1 MTNPVHNIITPV
13 IALRTLWLSVVN
25 ATECDTPTEQVFAGW
40 LRAAPFE
47 ECTKAIRKSGKKMN
61 TTIAAGVPLLGR
73 TSAAR
78 YVSAILGEYRRRTL
92 NRGSHVPS

>member
-1 MTNPVHNIITPV
+1 MTNHTIVTPEV
-13 IALRTLWLSVVN
+13 ALRNLWLSIVT
-25 ATECDTPTEQVFAGW
+25 TECDVPELAVFEAW

-47 ECTKAIRKSGKKMN
+47 EVAKGIRKSAKKMGAV
-61 TTIAAGVPLLGR
+61 IAAGVALQGR